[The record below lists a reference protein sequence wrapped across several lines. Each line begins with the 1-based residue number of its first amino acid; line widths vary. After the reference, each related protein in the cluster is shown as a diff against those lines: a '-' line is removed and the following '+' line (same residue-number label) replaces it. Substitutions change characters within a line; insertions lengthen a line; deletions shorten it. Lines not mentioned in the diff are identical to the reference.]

1 VIVSSSLQHHAANT
15 LLFIKNKS
23 IRCSLLTLSTH
34 FGLEFEICD
43 SELEGE
49 KEMSLRKQDL
59 HSLSIRGISQF
70 FILICYLGFLD
81 PSWLDVAH

>member
-49 KEMSLRKQDL
+49 KEMPLRKQYL
-59 HSLSIRGISQF
+59 HSLSICGIPQF
-70 FILICYLGFLD
+70 FYFDLLLGILGILAG
-81 PSWLDVAH
+81 